1 MRLLPALVFGLV
13 AATSMATAQP
23 GGEYRVPYGDHHHEP
38 RGWVRIGT
46 PTPTRFGTE
55 YFVVGHQ
62 AGWFRMLRFDRTWG
76 TVVLRQIRV
85 VTRGRPTLTFNV
97 NIRLD
102 RFRPGTYIDLGRP
115 RGIDQLIVTTDRYP
129 YGSYSIYGSTAPY
142 VPDVAER

>member
-23 GGEYRVPYGDHHHEP
+23 GGAYRVPYTGHVDRH

-55 YFVVGHQ
+55 YFVVGPQ
-62 AGWFRMLRFDRTWG
+62 AGWFRLLRFDRTWG
-76 TVVLRQIRV
+76 TVQLRHIRV
-85 VTRGRPTLTFNV
+85 VTRGRETRVFNV

-102 RFRPGTYIDLGRP
+102 ASHPTTFIDLGRP
-115 RGIDQLIVTTDRYP
+115 RSIDQLIVTTARFP
-129 YGSYSIYGSTAPY
+129 YGSYSIYGSTSPY
-142 VPDVAER
+142 IPDVAAR